1 MPSLLAGKNALI
13 TGGCKGIGRA
23 VARRFADEGAR
34 VFVCSRHAEAAT
46 GIVADLPPGCSAF
59 AADVTVEEDIRKF
72 VEHAGRELGEI
83 HILVNNA
90 GVYPVTPLADLSAA
104 EWREVFATNLDG
116 PFFCSKLVAQRMI
129 AHGTRGTILNVSSTS
144 SLLAR
149 PGVAHY
155 ASSKAGLNML
165 TRVLALELAPHEIT
179 VNALCPG
186 VIATE
191 TILHQARDPHR
202 AAEHQAKLRR
212 IPLGRL
218 GTPEEVAAAA
228 LFMVSDEARYLTGAC
243 LVLDGGYTLG
253 IPSYAEP
260 PTPSAMD
267 EL

>member
-1 MPSLLAGKNALI
+1 MPKLLAGKNALI
-13 TGGCKGIGRA
+13 TGGSKGIGRT
-23 VARRFADEGAR
+23 VALRFANEGAR
-34 VFVCSRHAEAAT
+34 VLICSRHSDSLDETLAS
-46 GIVADLPPGCSAF
+46 LPPGCCGF
-59 AADVTVEEDIRKF
+59 PADVALEADLRKL
-72 VEHAGRELGEI
+72 VEHADRELGEI

-104 EWREVFATNLDG
+104 EWREVMATNLDG
-116 PFFCSKLVAQRMI
+116 PFLCSKLVAQRMI
-129 AHGTRGTILNVSSTS
+129 ANGTRGTILNVSSTS

-165 TRVLALELAPHEIT
+165 TRVLALELAPHQIT

-186 VIATE
+186 VIETE
-191 TILHQARDPHR
+191 TVLEQSRNPRH
-202 AAEHQAKLRR
+202 AAEHQAKLQR

-253 IPSYAEP
+253 IPSYADHATTSP
-260 PTPSAMD
+260 
-267 EL
+267 